1 MLIISNPS
9 NPRLAASL
17 TLILLAD
24 PFMASG
30 AGTKKYSVEATVRQ
44 SPSLDF
50 SNILD
55 DSWLKDKTI
64 VITGG
69 ASGFGAGF
77 LQRWAVAGA
86 AVIIGDINVRKG
98 DQLVRDLRKET
109 GNGNLHF
116 VHCDVT
122 DWQSQVNFFREAVKL
137 SPHGGIDTVVA
148 NAGTAASKAA
158 FELPDGLDAVN
169 PPAPDLSILDVN
181 LTGVVYTSHL
191 ALYYLK
197 RNPNSSP
204 ANPNCDPA
212 NTHRD
217 RHLLLI
223 SSVAGFLP
231 LPGAALYGASKHA
244 VLGLY
249 RCLRSTSFVHGVRV
263 NVVCPYFMDTPILS
277 AGVRAI
283 LAGGLL
289 GKVEDVVE
297 AATRFTADPRVVGRA
312 VSVGPKVKVEQ
323 DQDGEWSFAE
333 DDRKSAVEKAIWEV
347 YAHDFENA
355 DLFQRRMIGIFNRGI
370 EKRGWVGWASD
381 MVGAMTYALKSWW
394 SS

>member
-24 PFMASG
+24 PSMASG

-44 SPSLDF
+44 SLSLDF

-204 ANPNCDPA
+204 ANPNCDLA

-323 DQDGEWSFAE
+323 DQDGEWTFAE

-381 MVGAMTYALKSWW
+381 MVGAMTYALKSRW